1 MTAKSV
7 VRGLS
12 LIHISVTHD
21 GETVEGEFLFGMVT
35 NATSVGG
42 FKLRA
47 GANISMND
55 GLLEAVFLRNPKS
68 ALEAQALIGAVLR
81 QEYDSEFVT
90 AFRTTRLTVRAEE
103 KVPWTL
109 DGEFG
114 GTARQVRIANCPR
127 AIRVIT
133 APARAP
139 AENA

>member
-1 MTAKSV
+1 
-7 VRGLS
+7 
-12 LIHISVTHD
+12 
-21 GETVEGEFLFGMVT
+21 MVT

-55 GLLEAVFLRNPKS
+55 GLLRRSSCATPNPRSRRRPSS
-68 ALEAQALIGAVLR
+68 APCCAR
-81 QEYDSEFVT
+81 STTPEFVT